1 MMKQKQLTDRR
12 HTYADLRD
20 ASRDLTAL
28 HRQVSETG
36 RRVEIACEN
45 SGNVCVLIPKTE
57 LDCLERAVEILGDSE
72 AVQNLS
78 GQIATLAARVGGIP
92 A

>member
-1 MMKQKQLTDRR
+1 MMDQQKLIDRR
-12 HTYADLRD
+12 HARADLRD
-20 ASRDLTAL
+20 ASNDLQAM
-28 HRQVSETG
+28 HQRVCETG
-36 RRVEIACEN
+36 RRVEIACED
-45 SGNVCVLIPKTE
+45 SGNVCVLISKTE
-57 LDCLERAVEILGDSE
+57 LDCLEHAVEILGDSE